1 MDFLKKINWRKS
13 IFVSILT
20 LIIAFAS
27 FFMITESAR
36 YYRHFYEAGAWQPLY
51 LAALLE
57 MFVLVLAVIKI
68 GKSRTFHMI
77 QKFIMIGVFAS
88 IIFAAGMQAVN
99 PTLESLA
106 TIQNKEQLG
115 EILKDEYEEL
125 KKDREIF
132 DKQRQKT
139 RTAISTMERKK
150 IVEDLKKLF
159 EQSDVKTDTG
169 RVALINIL
177 LLFGIRFL
185 VQISNIFCASM
196 LGVYFRFRKD
206 DEEGEQTSKN
216 MVRKIHPKATCK
228 WRTMHKAYIIFND
241 DVMTRGIGKGVTP
254 KKAWDNAYKKL
265 ANS

>member
-1 MDFLKKINWRKS
+1 MEFFKKINWKKS
-13 IFVSILT
+13 IFVSILAV
-20 LIIAFAS
+20 IIAFAS

-36 YYRHFYEAGAWQPLY
+36 YYKHFYEAGAWQPLY

-57 MFVLVLAVIKI
+57 LFVLSLAVIKI
-68 GKSRTFHMI
+68 GRSKMFHAL
-77 QKFIMIGVFAS
+77 QKFIMIGVFCA

-150 IVEDLKKLF
+150 IVEDLKNLF
-159 EQSDVKTDTG
+159 KQSDVKTDTG
-169 RVALINIL
+169 RVALVNIL
-177 LLFGIRFL
+177 LLFSIRFL
-185 VQISNIFCASM
+185 VQIANIFCASM
-196 LGVYFRFRKD
+196 MGVYFRTRKEV
-206 DEEGEQTSKN
+206 EEGEQTSKD
-216 MVRKIHPKATCK
+216 MVQKIHPKAMCK
-228 WRTMHKAYIIFND
+228 FRTMHSCYIIFND
-241 DVMTRGIGKGVTP
+241 DVMTRGIGKGITP
-254 KKAWDNAYKKL
+254 KKAWDDAYKKL
-265 ANS
+265 ANK